1 MRNFIRFIYQGLH
14 IAIKSKYKYLLV
26 LFALWL
32 FRVEFIPDLG
42 SGEAAKA
49 LQVGCLFGMLYMI
62 LKWKSSIIFFS
73 FNKTN
78 MAIKSVLWLY
88 VFALF
93 STLWAFNPQF
103 AFFLSFQNLVLIIT
117 LVFIYSRFQTF
128 KNAERMFVLFVS
140 IMIIFESI
148 SIRFTQR
155 VLIAHF
161 LPAASSAAILF
172 SYSIAEYIN
181 TSSYEKARKKILK
194 YSIVLSII
202 ILLTCTSGGANAS
215 AAFGLSVALF
225 FSKKRFYAVLMF
237 AAAAFLFFNRDL
249 INELIMFLMPGK
261 TMEVIESGNGRETI
275 WNLLFQIAA
284 ERPWFGWGFACIERV
299 MSEEAIKGQILSD
312 AHNSYI
318 GIYGSLGIVGCI
330 FLSIHILN
338 QLFAIYPRIGKPGYA
353 GLFAATCCALLNSYT
368 YGFLS
373 GKACSITVTYFSLV
387 VLTFYYKKL
396 KINK

>member
-161 LPAASSAAILF
+161 LPAASS
-172 SYSIAEYIN
+172 
-181 TSSYEKARKKILK
+181 
-194 YSIVLSII
+194 
-202 ILLTCTSGGANAS
+202 
-215 AAFGLSVALF
+215 
-225 FSKKRFYAVLMF
+225 
-237 AAAAFLFFNRDL
+237 
-249 INELIMFLMPGK
+249 
-261 TMEVIESGNGRETI
+261 
-275 WNLLFQIAA
+275 
-284 ERPWFGWGFACIERV
+284 
-299 MSEEAIKGQILSD
+299 
-312 AHNSYI
+312 
-318 GIYGSLGIVGCI
+318 GCYTI
-330 FLSIHILN
+330 FL
-338 QLFAIYPRIGKPGYA
+338 
-353 GLFAATCCALLNSYT
+353 
-368 YGFLS
+368 
-373 GKACSITVTYFSLV
+373 
-387 VLTFYYKKL
+387 
-396 KINK
+396 